1 MTSKAE
7 KVISAS
13 VSRFTPCPDTLV
25 EQYSHTTA
33 LVWGKVWRYSQMA
46 DGVCRASILRL
57 ADDLSL
63 VPNTISKHLSLLEEG
78 KYIVDKTP
86 NLRNKPHIYA
96 DTGKLQLRVS
106 ITMDEPE
113 AGTQNLSSHYSN
125 FEVEES
131 TTKGR
136 EAQSIFTAYEANIGA
151 LTPMIAEEH
160 WSSNPNDRREAQ
172 RGRTGVLSCLGCRG
186 NSACSFEQQAQLAI
200 LRNDFEALAGLGQGR
215 GQGETSADPCRCSPG
230 GTQKTRI

>member
-151 LTPMIAEEH
+151 LTPMIAEQLV
-160 WSSNPNDRREAQ
+160 EAEN
-172 RGRTGVLSCLGCRG
+172 TYSPVWIVE
-186 NSACSFEQQAQLAI
+186 AIQLAVLNNKRNWRYCETI
-200 LRNDFEALAGLGQGR
+200 LKRWQEGGKDEGKGKPAPTRADALKAELKKQGY
-215 GQGETSADPCRCSPG
+215 DV
-230 GTQKTRI
+230 

>member
-151 LTPMIAEEH
+151 ITPMIAEKL
-160 WSSNPNDRREAQ
+160 REAELEYSP
-172 RGRTGVLSCLGCRG
+172 VWVVE
-186 NSACSFEQQAQLAI
+186 AIQLAVLNNKRNWRYCETI
-200 LRNDFEALAGLGQGR
+200 LKRWQDSGKDEGKGKPAPTRADALQAELKKQGY
-215 GQGETSADPCRCSPG
+215 DV
-230 GTQKTRI
+230 

>member
-151 LTPMIAEEH
+151 LTPMIAEKL
-160 WSSNPNDRREAQ
+160 REAELEYSP
-172 RGRTGVLSCLGCRG
+172 VWVVE
-186 NSACSFEQQAQLAI
+186 AIQLAVLNNKRNWRYCETI
-200 LRNDFEALAGLGQGR
+200 LKRWQDSGKDEGKGKPASTRADALQAELKKQGY
-215 GQGETSADPCRCSPG
+215 DV
-230 GTQKTRI
+230 